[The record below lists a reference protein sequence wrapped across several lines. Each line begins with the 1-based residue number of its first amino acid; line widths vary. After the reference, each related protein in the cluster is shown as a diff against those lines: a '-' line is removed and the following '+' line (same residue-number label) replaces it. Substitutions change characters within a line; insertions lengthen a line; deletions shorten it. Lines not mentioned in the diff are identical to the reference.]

1 MENRYLTKKARREL
15 ERRTYIRNLYQQ
27 LRDERL
33 QHNLDLSALRRS
45 ALQAQ
50 RTSDKRNAQTD
61 SERRKWRDALLDDK
75 NYTRLKRILSGIGYN
90 DAIQDVSHT
99 NALGEETFSV
109 NPAVLRIA
117 GALGKLPNLSPEN
130 VYVNTARIARL
141 ELPDFYD
148 SEKIKNMILPIASEV
163 SPKNAIAIVNSF
175 SKDPNL
181 LADFQVAKGIMPNSE
196 ALLYAIN
203 QQKIRKE
210 SQNPPNIERSGRE
223 IPEEMVQNAVRNWRN
238 QNPGQTISERSALN
252 FPEVAKTDPQKY
264 RELFLR
270 TPAMSSYMRRKAQE
284 KRQDEDALGMSDA
297 LFRKIKAQTEA
308 ANRERQE
315 LGEDRYLLALNEYRK
330 NNPNV
335 SELSREENE
344 TDESFRNRLLEL
356 GTQLGNQPGA
366 PKYREYMVNAMNL
379 GRTIPNTDPNYQYY
393 TPNAA
398 GLSRNRKYFYTS
410 PEFWPGVQ
418 NTTPREVRGLPSVPN
433 EIHTEEASKTPKVVQ
448 KDSVGQVQKPANM
461 TSPENLHIQPY
472 NPVASLF
479 ETYTPYIVPTLVKLG
494 NYMSATKNIP
504 ARQTNEAD
512 VAERQR
518 LSNLWEQKVLSE
530 RRNAIEAEKR
540 RIAEEDR
547 KNAMNLYL
555 TGGF

>member
-1 MENRYLTKKARREL
+1 M
-15 ERRTYIRNLYQQ
+15 
-27 LRDERL
+27 
-33 QHNLDLSALRRS
+33 
-45 ALQAQ
+45 
-50 RTSDKRNAQTD
+50 
-61 SERRKWRDALLDDK
+61 
-75 NYTRLKRILSGIGYN
+75 
-90 DAIQDVSHT
+90 
-99 NALGEETFSV
+99 

-203 QQKIRKE
+203 QQKIRRE

-335 SELSREENE
+335 SELSRGENE

-356 GTQLGNQPGA
+356 GSQLENQPGA

-433 EIHTEEASKTPKVVQ
+433 EIHTEEASKEIRFPVLRNLIINSPFFNGVRNIVHRRTP
-448 KDSVGQVQKPANM
+448 
-461 TSPENLHIQPY
+461 
-472 NPVASLF
+472 PVSSSEL
-479 ETYTPYIVPTLVKLG
+479 
-494 NYMSATKNIP
+494 
-504 ARQTNEAD
+504 RQTNEAD
-512 VAERQR
+512 IAEQNR
-518 LSNLWEQKVLSE
+518 LSNLWRQTDEY
-530 RRNAIEAEKR
+530 RNVTEAEKR
-540 RIAEEDR
+540 RLAEEDR